1 MWVCCITLKFQQ
13 VLYVVVY
20 NMVDIDVY
28 LNFHLWSKK
37 LRNLR
42 KQRENITLTPVK
54 YRHSSFHDEKSKIIY
69 QEHQETNWVQQY
81 NPHNNDTILTS
92 AEESLGWSQIPRLA
106 LSQEQPWATYFN
118 HNASKGLLNAL

>member
-81 NPHNNDTILTS
+81 NPHNNDTTLTS

>member
-54 YRHSSFHDEKSKIIY
+54 CRHSSFHDEKSKIIY

-81 NPHNNDTILTS
+81 NPHNNDTTLTA

>member
-1 MWVCCITLKFQQ
+1 MKFQQ

-69 QEHQETNWVQQY
+69 QEYQETNWVQQY
-81 NPHNNDTILTS
+81 NPHNNDTTLTS